1 MMSKMDEVFKRVLN
15 DKDIFDSPY
24 DRNKG
29 KTIPKLFDEKYWE
42 ELRKLFKA
50 RNKDKFSQMVE
61 NRISELEKQDHNAST
76 WRRQKISELK
86 QYAEWLKRAFDEKPC
101 LLEDLFETLSWY
113 GLVEC
118 KLPTMDDYGKVIERY
133 ELSIVLQ
140 FFSDKIGR
148 AKFPQN
154 RALKKILEYV
164 KELFSLGFSPEEI
177 AYFIRKVD
185 SLEKYWEIIE

>member
-24 DRNKG
+24 DRNKA

-50 RNKDKFSQMVE
+50 KNKDKFSQMVE
-61 NRISELEKQDHNAST
+61 NRISELEKQKHNAST
-76 WRRQKISELK
+76 WRRQKITELK
-86 QYAEWLKRAFDEKPC
+86 QHAKWLKRAFDEKPF

-118 KLPTMDDYGKVIERY
+118 KLPNMDDYGKVIERY

-140 FFSDKIGR
+140 FFSDKISR
-148 AKFPQN
+148 ENFPQN

-185 SLEKYWEIIE
+185 SLKKYWEVIE